1 MNTLFGSPNTSFPSS
16 ALCPCNLGKESDLIM
31 LAPSQSL
38 TRFAW
43 LAIAAAFVTITL
55 KSVAYWLTGSV
66 SLLSDALE
74 SVVNLVAAIG
84 ALIALIVAA
93 REPDEEHAY
102 GHGKAEYFSSG
113 LEGLLILGAAVTII
127 WTSFHRLLNPVA
139 IESVGLG
146 LAISSAASV
155 VNLLVALRLSAASKR
170 YHSITLD
177 ADARHLMTDVWTSV
191 GVVIGIGA
199 VLLTGWTRLDPIVGL
214 LVAGNIIWAGYHLL
228 KRSMLGLLD
237 TAIPADELRI
247 VEHVLDRFRAA
258 EDIQTHALR
267 TRQAASRRFVSVH
280 ILVPGTWSVEHG
292 HNLADRVE
300 ADIRTAL
307 SGTTVFTHVEP
318 VEDESSWTDTGLD
331 GRSPIQPPRNS
342 IGHGVLIQKVHS

>member
-1 MNTLFGSPNTSFPSS
+1 MFAS
-16 ALCPCNLGKESDLIM
+16 
-31 LAPSQSL
+31 SQSL

-43 LAIAAAFVTITL
+43 LSIAAAFATITL
-55 KSVAYWLTGSV
+55 KSLAYWLTGSV
-66 SLLSDALE
+66 GLLSDALE

-84 ALIALIVAA
+84 ALFALIVAA

-127 WTSFHRLLNPVA
+127 WTSIHRLLNPVA
-139 IESVGLG
+139 IDSVGLG
-146 LAISSAASV
+146 LAVATVASG
-155 VNLLVALRLSAASKR
+155 VNLIVALRLSAASKR

-199 VLLTGWTRLDPIVGL
+199 VLLTGWTRLDPIIGL
-214 LVAGNIIWAGYHLL
+214 AVAVNIIWAGYHLL

-237 TAIPADELRI
+237 TAIPADELQI
-247 VEHVLDRFRAA
+247 VEKILNRYRAA
-258 EDIQTHALR
+258 EEVQTHALR

-280 ILVPGTWSVEHG
+280 ILVPGGWSVEHG
-292 HNLADRVE
+292 HKLADRIE
-300 ADIRTAL
+300 ADIRAEL
-307 SGTTVFTHVEP
+307 PGTTVFTHIEP
-318 VEDESSWTDTGLD
+318 VEDESSWADTGLD
-331 GRSPIQPPRNS
+331 GRLVIQPPMPR
-342 IGHGVLIQKVHS
+342 IGRAALPQKVHS